1 MEQKQNDKEMENSL
15 LAGNVVV
22 VNDRYRNDRF
32 FVWYNDAY
40 RMVLCSRIAWSE
52 TRSIWQAGFP
62 CESRLQGRRLLPFSF
77 FRKGE
82 RFV

>member
-15 LAGNVVV
+15 LTGNVVV

-40 RMVLCSRIAWSE
+40 RMVLCSRIAWL
-52 TRSIWQAGFP
+52 QADRDDCFIYFKDGTKMIVVHM
-62 CESRLQGRRLLPFSF
+62 EKNNR
-77 FRKGE
+77 
-82 RFV
+82 